1 MSWIRLVR
9 PEDASGKLA
18 ELYAAAARRAG
29 KVFGIVRAMSPAPHV
44 LESSMG
50 LYRAVMFG
58 PSELSRAEREFLA
71 VVTSRANR
79 CHY

>member
-1 MSWIRLVR
+1 MSWIRLVSIEEAR
-9 PEDASGKLA
+9 GKLA
-18 ELYAAAARRAG
+18 ELYAAAIQRAG
-29 KVFGIVRAMSPAPHV
+29 KLFHIVRAMSPSPHA

-50 LYRAVMFG
+50 LYRTLMFG

-71 VVTSRANR
+71 VVTSRSNR